1 MCPKSYELLRSRGR
15 NAWTLP
21 SCLSTKPQPEIVE
34 FDSAGLLGG
43 IINQNIEKKPGDGGG
58 SENRETIKMQ
68 CVPLYSVLL
77 ALGKYHSLLN
87 FNFLT
92 RNDSP
97 ISAVSLS
104 SRSALGRE
112 FLFT

>member
-1 MCPKSYELLRSRGR
+1 MCHKSYELLRSRGR

-43 IINQNIEKKPGDGGG
+43 IINENIEKKPGDGGG

-77 ALGKYHSLLN
+77 ALGKYYSL
-87 FNFLT
+87 LT

-97 ISAVSLS
+97 ISAVSFN
-104 SRSALGRE
+104 SRSTLSRE
-112 FLFT
+112 FLLYIAYFL

>member
-1 MCPKSYELLRSRGR
+1 MCQKSYELLRSRGR

-43 IINQNIEKKPGDGGG
+43 IINENIEKKPGDGGG
-58 SENRETIKMQ
+58 SGNRETLKMQ

-77 ALGKYHSLLN
+77 ALGKYYSIYR
-87 FNFLT
+87 T
-92 RNDSP
+92 RA
-97 ISAVSLS
+97 IITRGLYI
-104 SRSALGRE
+104 
-112 FLFT
+112 FTHFFIYVL